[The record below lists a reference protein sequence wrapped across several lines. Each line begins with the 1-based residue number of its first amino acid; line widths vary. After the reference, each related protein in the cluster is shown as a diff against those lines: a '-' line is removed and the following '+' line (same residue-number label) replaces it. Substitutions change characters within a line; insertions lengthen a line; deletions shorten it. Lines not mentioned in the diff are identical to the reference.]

1 MGRLVYL
8 ECEQSHYIYLIQLI
22 NVKLAGLFAF
32 VAHSS
37 SIWGYVVRKETHKVL
52 YDDDYEYDDDD
63 DDDEE
68 EDRITKLIQ
77 YLFGPVPHGLSHVL
91 KREQVSALE
100 VRKV

>member
-8 ECEQSHYIYLIQLI
+8 DCEQSHYMYLIQLI
-22 NVKLAGLFAF
+22 DVKLAGLFAF
-32 VAHSS
+32 GAHSS

-52 YDDDYEYDDDD
+52 YDDYEYEYD

-68 EDRITKLIQ
+68 EDENTKLIQ

-91 KREQVSALE
+91 KREQAAAWE

>member
-1 MGRLVYL
+1 MGHLVYL
-8 ECEQSHYIYLIQLI
+8 DCEQSQYMYLIQLI
-22 NVKLAGLFAF
+22 DVKLAGLFAF
-32 VAHSS
+32 GAHSS

-52 YDDDYEYDDDD
+52 YDDYEYD

-68 EDRITKLIQ
+68 EDRSTKLIQ

-91 KREQVSALE
+91 KREQAAAWE

>member
-22 NVKLAGLFAF
+22 NVKLASLFAF
-32 VAHSS
+32 VPHSS

-52 YDDDYEYDDDD
+52 YDDDYEYDDD
-63 DDDEE
+63 EE
-68 EDRITKLIQ
+68 EDEEDENTKLIQ

-91 KREQVSALE
+91 KREQVAAWE

>member
-1 MGRLVYL
+1 M
-8 ECEQSHYIYLIQLI
+8 YLIQLI

-52 YDDDYEYDDDD
+52 YDDYDYDDDD

-68 EDRITKLIQ
+68 EDRIQNSYNIYSVRFLM
-77 YLFGPVPHGLSHVL
+77 
-91 KREQVSALE
+91 VSSMF
-100 VRKV
+100 

>member
-32 VAHSS
+32 GAHSS
-37 SIWGYVVRKETHKVL
+37 SIWGYVVRKEAHKVL
-52 YDDDYEYDDDD
+52 YEYDDYDD

-68 EDRITKLIQ
+68 EDENTKLIQ

>member
-63 DDDEE
+63 EE
-68 EDRITKLIQ
+68 ENENTKLIQ
-77 YLFGPVPHGLSHVL
+77 YLFGPVPHGLFHVL
-91 KREQVSALE
+91 KREQVAAWE

>member
-1 MGRLVYL
+1 MGHLVYL
-8 ECEQSHYIYLIQLI
+8 DCEQSQYMYLIQLI
-22 NVKLAGLFAF
+22 DVKLAGLFAF
-32 VAHSS
+32 GAHSS

-52 YDDDYEYDDDD
+52 YDEYNDYD

-68 EDRITKLIQ
+68 YKITKLIQ

>member
-22 NVKLAGLFAF
+22 NVKLASLFAF
-32 VAHSS
+32 VPHSS

-52 YDDDYEYDDDD
+52 YDDDYEYDDD
-63 DDDEE
+63 EE
-68 EDRITKLIQ
+68 EDEEDENTKLIQ
-77 YLFGPVPHGLSHVL
+77 YLFGPVPHGLFHVL
-91 KREQVSALE
+91 KREQAAAWE